1 MPELRT
7 DKFVALIKAGELLQT
22 AFLQSARGAQV
33 ERCDSVSKG
42 KTTRKRNCVGK
53 ACYDVGGPLV
63 NFRVLER
70 AVADD
75 LSDGLRRGM
84 RV

>member
-33 ERCDSVSKG
+33 ERCNSVSKG
-42 KTTRKRNCVGK
+42 KPLGSEIMWERRAMMSEVHWSTFACWNALSPTT
-53 ACYDVGGPLV
+53 
-63 NFRVLER
+63 
-70 AVADD
+70 
-75 LSDGLRRGM
+75 
-84 RV
+84 